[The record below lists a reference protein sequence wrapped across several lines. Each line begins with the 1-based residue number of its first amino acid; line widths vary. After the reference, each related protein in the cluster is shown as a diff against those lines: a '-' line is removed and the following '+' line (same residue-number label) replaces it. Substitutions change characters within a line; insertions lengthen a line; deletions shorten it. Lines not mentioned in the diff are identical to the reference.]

1 MPKASSPAY
10 RKKLTFV
17 LLLLLLSTFPFP
29 SNPQNDP
36 ELQDYTPSTLLEKGA
51 WEFKHFNNL
60 YTQTASFD
68 HAGNVREDPLRANYF
83 SSINEFLYG
92 VGNRVN
98 LGLEV
103 WGESVLLN
111 QRNDSPFEALTFPG
125 GSQNRS
131 AVTGIGPRI
140 KIAPLSSLP
149 GFSIESTILIPA
161 ARDLEGRNR
170 SEPFLSGDHFQWI
183 TDLYYDHSLNDR
195 FQFFFRLS
203 PWLSIDRDL
212 EGKTDR
218 FESPASIFFNWFST
232 DRLTFY
238 LQNEFWPTY
247 GTEEAISAYFLQQGI
262 GAKYTLIPGRLELE
276 TLYTRFTLGKNAGA
290 GMTYNIGLRWL
301 GGP

>member
-1 MPKASSPAY
+1 MPKATEAMY
-10 RKKLTFV
+10 RKKGH
-17 LLLLLLSTFPFP
+17 LLLLLLILGIAPF
-29 SNPQNDP
+29 SASPQENQ
-36 ELQDYTPSTLLEKGA
+36 ELQDYTPSTLLQKGA

-68 HAGNVREDPLRANYF
+68 HAGNVRENPLRANYL

-92 VGNRVN
+92 VGNRMN

-103 WGESVLLN
+103 WVESVLLN
-111 QRNDSPFEALTFPG
+111 HSPFEALTFPG
-125 GSQNRS
+125 GPQNRS
-131 AVTGIGPRI
+131 AITGIGPRI

-149 GFSIESTILIPA
+149 GFSLESTILIPA
-161 ARDLEGRNR
+161 APDLEGRNR
-170 SEPFLSGDHFQWI
+170 PDPFLSGDHFQWI

-195 FQFFFRLS
+195 FQFFFRFS

-212 EGKTDR
+212 EGETDR
-218 FESPASIFFNWFST
+218 FESPASVFFNWFPT

-247 GTEEAISAYFLQQGI
+247 GTEEFISAYFLQQGI

-276 TLYTRFTLGKNAGA
+276 ALYTRFTLGKNAGA
-290 GMTYNIGLRWL
+290 GMTYNIGLRLL